1 MPNSAIVH
9 PDQLQRIAQKLQQQ
23 QYSQAELLAAQLNER
38 RPNHPDVL
46 HLLAL
51 ATKHRNA
58 SEAVRYFQQS
68 LQVNPKQPDVL
79 SNLGN
84 LLQARRQFKDAK
96 QCYQRALTL
105 NEHSVDAWYNLAS
118 VHYRS
123 RDYRAAALA
132 AKKALLLQPNH
143 LKAHLLTGRSELDYK
158 RFDAAEATF
167 CDALRRWPE
176 EPNLRFHLA
185 LVYRYKEQTADA
197 RQLLDALKGHM
208 DEAQRVFQLGCLAY
222 DEGDYEQSESML
234 LESIER
240 QNDLIPAHEALNK
253 LYWESGDTARF
264 LSSFQQAAL
273 RQPDSI
279 ALAYAYASH
288 LFRDHRTE
296 QASEVLK
303 QYLNRFGEIH
313 SLVHLRGVMAI
324 QEGELAQGENLL
336 RQALQQAPLYP
347 RYLIDLA
354 AVYLR
359 QDEYA
364 KADALL
370 ERARDNEPLNQEIYA
385 YQGLS
390 WRLSGQ
396 TEKAATFNDYDRYLK
411 IGFLPTPEGY
421 ESLEQFWPLLE
432 ERVRELHNTRHQPL
446 DQSVRGGTQT
456 VGSLLQ
462 RDDPIIQSYRSSL
475 EQYLREYLEQ
485 LPRDSNHPI
494 VGRLTEQYHF
504 SGSWSVKLFQNGFHS
519 NHVHPEGWLSA
530 CTYLTVPEGVRR
542 DDPQKKGWITFGET
556 SLALP
561 TDKIHQAV
569 CPQPGMCVIFPSCF
583 WHGTI
588 PFDSNEERITLPCDI
603 MPS

>member
-1 MPNSAIVH
+1 MPNSSTVL
-9 PDQLQRIAQKLQQQ
+9 PTQLQRIAQKLQQQ
-23 QYSQAELLAAQLNER
+23 QYSQAEQLAEQLNQQQ
-38 RPNHPDVL
+38 PNHPDVL

-51 ATKHRNA
+51 ATKHRSAN
-58 SEAVRYFQQS
+58 EAVGYFQKS
-68 LQVNPKQPDVL
+68 LQVKPTQPDVL

-84 LLQARRQFKDAK
+84 LLQAHQQFKDAK
-96 QCYQRALTL
+96 QCYQQALTF

-132 AKKALLLQPNH
+132 AQKALQLKPNH
-143 LKAHLLTGRSELDYK
+143 LKAHLLKGRAELDYN

-167 CDALRRWPE
+167 GRALERWPE
-176 EPNLRFHLA
+176 EPNLAFHLA

-197 RQLLDALKGHM
+197 KQLLVTLKGHI

-222 DEGDYEQSESML
+222 DEGHYDRAESLL

-253 LYWESGDTARF
+253 LYWESGNNDRF
-264 LSSFQQAAL
+264 LCSFEQAL
-273 RQPDSI
+273 RQQPDSI
-279 ALAYAYASH
+279 TLAYAYVSH
-288 LFRDHRTE
+288 LFRARHTE
-296 QASEVLK
+296 QANRVLK
-303 QYLNRFGEIH
+303 QYLSRFGEMH

-324 QEGELAQGENLL
+324 EEGELAQGEGFL
-336 RQALQQAPLYP
+336 RKALQQAPLYP

-359 QDEYA
+359 QGEYS
-364 KADALL
+364 KADVLL
-370 ERARDNEPLNQEIYA
+370 VRARENEPLNQEIYA

-396 TEKAATFNDYDRYLK
+396 TEKAATFSDYDRYLK

-432 ERVRELHNTRHQPL
+432 ERVRELHKTQHQPL

-456 VGSLLQ
+456 VGSLLH
-462 RDDPIIQSYRSSL
+462 RDDPIIQSYRASL
-475 EQYLREYLEQ
+475 EQYLRDYLEQ

-494 VGRLTEQYHF
+494 AGRVAEQYHF

-530 CTYLTVPEGVRR
+530 CTYLTVPQDVNQS
-542 DDPQKKGWITFGET
+542 DPHKKGWIKFGE
-556 SLALP
+556 SALGLP
-561 TDKIHQAV
+561 TDTIHEAV
-569 CPQPGMCVIFPSCF
+569 CPKPGMCVIFPSCF

-588 PFDSNEERITLPCDI
+588 PFNSNEERITLPCDI